1 MAYTPY
7 FRTAYPHL
15 SHVVEVLQV
24 ILPPPLQKRD
34 PRIGYFIKIDR
45 SEWPKRYPQESSQYQ
60 YDFELTGY
68 IPLVDMKLIM
78 VLNQFFS
85 TSKVI
90 ESGTVNRNDYICS
103 QEQLFLYEQC
113 QNILDEYYERDLN
126 ESKKGRA
133 TSLGGIERLR
143 GYPEGRFFDEHTNF
157 RAIELRYYFNPI
169 DIKFD
174 LIFAKGLLAE
184 FQLAGFYDQGTVS
197 PDLGENLWK
206 NFKDTRGIGL
216 RLITGS
222 AVSRIDYG
230 ISDEGGETIIYWD
243 YPF

>member
-1 MAYTPY
+1 M
-7 FRTAYPHL
+7 R
-15 SHVVEVLQV
+15 
-24 ILPPPLQKRD
+24 K
-34 PRIGYFIKIDR
+34 
-45 SEWPKRYPQESSQYQ
+45 
-60 YDFELTGY
+60 
-68 IPLVDMKLIM
+68 
-78 VLNQFFS
+78 
-85 TSKVI
+85 
-90 ESGTVNRNDYICS
+90 VNRKIKADKKAKLDK
-103 QEQLFLYEQC
+103 EQW
-113 QNILDEYYERDLN
+113 NAALDQL
-126 ESKKGRA
+126 ESKGFLTRVFDPDSGELINRPTKAGVDTYRCILA
-133 TSLGGIERLR
+133 FYETDHLFNGPRVDTSDITDEEASIIR
-143 GYPEGRFFDEHTNF
+143 GYTDHEAGHIRHTNF

-197 PDLGENLWK
+197 PDLGENFWK

>member
-1 MAYTPY
+1 
-7 FRTAYPHL
+7 
-15 SHVVEVLQV
+15 
-24 ILPPPLQKRD
+24 
-34 PRIGYFIKIDR
+34 
-45 SEWPKRYPQESSQYQ
+45 
-60 YDFELTGY
+60 
-68 IPLVDMKLIM
+68 MKLIM